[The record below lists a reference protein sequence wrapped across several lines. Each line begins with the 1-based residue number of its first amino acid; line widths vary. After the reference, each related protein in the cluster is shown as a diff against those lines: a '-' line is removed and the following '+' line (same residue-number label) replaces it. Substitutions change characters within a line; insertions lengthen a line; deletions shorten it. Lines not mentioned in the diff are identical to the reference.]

1 MERALEFPH
10 AAAPAQASPKGWQTA
25 SDVGVYSLMAV
36 SIGLPLVQ
44 GDNQGALQA
53 AGSIGAATLV
63 ATGLKEAFPKT
74 RPDGSDRKSFPSGH
88 TSNAFAAAASLAN
101 RQGLAVGIPAFV
113 VASFVGVARVEGK
126 KHYWSDVAVG
136 AGTHGLAGW
145 RDRVQ
150 HLGRAGGGGVL
161 GVDRDPRH
169 HRCVPRWDRIGGL
182 GGRMSL
188 ETHDISQDAVM
199 KLVGMGFG
207 LGLVSD
213 SNVSICYPGV
223 AFRQLPRDDS
233 HLAFCAVWLP
243 GNDNPA
249 LRRFLSL
256 ARTMAKKG

>member
-1 MERALEFPH
+1 MTRLRIVLPAALAATAL

-136 AGTHGLAGW
+136 AGIGTAAGLLITRQRPAERQAAAIPWG
-145 RDRVQ
+145 DA
-150 HLGRAGGGGVL
+150 HGGGV
-161 GVDRDPRH
+161 
-169 HRCVPRWDRIGGL
+169 
-182 GGRMSL
+182 
-188 ETHDISQDAVM
+188 TFA
-199 KLVGMGFG
+199 
-207 LGLVSD
+207 
-213 SNVSICYPGV
+213 
-223 AFRQLPRDDS
+223 A
-233 HLAFCAVWLP
+233 
-243 GNDNPA
+243 
-249 LRRFLSL
+249 RF
-256 ARTMAKKG
+256 